1 LLPTI
6 REYKIATGVLGE
18 TKRGKTMRN
27 RFSLT
32 TAALACAVLLLSC
45 GTMVRADSSSS
56 DVPDNSEL
64 GLLRRT
70 YHTLKIADH
79 DYKGHRVKAM
89 RSIEAA
95 CDQLGTDIRG
105 DGKGDETQPV
115 SDEQL
120 RAAVK
125 DLQKAHVMATQQNQ
139 PKVLAQVDKAIDELG
154 RALGVK

>member
-6 REYKIATGVLGE
+6 KEYKIATGVLRE

-27 RFSLT
+27 RFSVT

-45 GTMVRADSSSS
+45 GTMVRAD

-64 GLLRRT
+64 GLLRKT

-95 CDQLGTDIRG
+95 CDELGTNIRG

-115 SDEQL
+115 SDDQL
-120 RAAVK
+120 RAALK

-139 PKVLAQVDKAIDELG
+139 LKVLAQVDKAIDELG